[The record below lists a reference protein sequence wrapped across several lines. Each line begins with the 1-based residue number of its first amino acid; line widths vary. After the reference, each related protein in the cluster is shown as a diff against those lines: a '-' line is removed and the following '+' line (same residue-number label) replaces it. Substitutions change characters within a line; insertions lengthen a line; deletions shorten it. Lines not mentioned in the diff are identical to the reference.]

1 MPDQKQMAKLTQY
14 TYLMDGKKGKKKI
27 SSKADKLG
35 YDVISVNNGI
45 VHYKNREEGYNV
57 VAVKGTNITNMKDL
71 VSDAKI
77 GLGITSGDKQFKSRR
92 NDIKNIYKNS
102 DGDNYLTGH
111 SLGSSIVLS
120 SLAKSKS
127 IRDNTKAS
135 YGYNTGYTQSFHDEL
150 SKGLS
155 KTDKKEIKAVHT
167 NFHTKN
173 DIISTALTDKSL
185 GDLKVIKADKGA
197 TLLEKHSLKNF
208 TGEND
213 PVIDEAEL

>member
-14 TYLMDGKKGKKKI
+14 TYLMDSKKGKKKI

-35 YDVISVNNGI
+35 YDVVSVNNGI
-45 VHYKNREEGYNV
+45 VHYKNRLDNSNV

-71 VSDAKI
+71 ISDAKI
-77 GLGITSGDKQFKSRR
+77 GLGITSSDKQFKSRR

-102 DGDNYLTGH
+102 DGDNYLTSH
-111 SLGSSIVLS
+111 SLGTSIVLS

-135 YGYNTGYTQSFHDEL
+135 YGYNAGYTPAFHDEL

-155 KTDKKEIKAVHT
+155 KTDKKEIKGIHT
-167 NFHTKN
+167 NYHVRGDLVSTHLTN
-173 DIISTALTDKSL
+173 DKL

-197 TLLEKHSLKNF
+197 TLLEKHSLSNF

>member
-14 TYLMDGKKGKKKI
+14 SYLMDSKKGKKKI
-27 SSKADKLG
+27 TKKADKLG
-35 YDVISVNNGI
+35 YDVVSVNNGI

-57 VAVKGTNITNMKDL
+57 VAVKGTDVSNMKDL
-71 VSDAKI
+71 VSDAKL
-77 GLGITSGDKQFKSRR
+77 GLGLSSSDKQFKSRR
-92 NDIKNIYKNS
+92 NDIKKIYRNS
-102 DGDNYLTGH
+102 EGDNYLTGH

-155 KTDKKEIKAVHT
+155 KTDKKDIKAVHT
-167 NFHTKN
+167 NYHTKN
-173 DIISTALTDKSL
+173 DIVSTALIDKSL

>member
-14 TYLMDGKKGKKKI
+14 TYLMDSKKGKKKI

-35 YDVISVNNGI
+35 FDVVSVNNGI

-57 VAVKGTNITNMKDL
+57 VAVKGTNIKNTKDL
-71 VSDAKI
+71 VSDFNLGI
-77 GLGITSGDKQFKSRR
+77 GLSKKDKQFKSRR

-127 IRDNTKAS
+127 IRDNTKSS
-135 YGYNTGYTQSFHDEL
+135 YGFNTGYTSAFHSEI

-155 KTDKKEIKAVHT
+155 KTDKKEIKGIHT
-167 NFHTKN
+167 NYHVSG
-173 DIISTALTDKSL
+173 DLVSTALIDKSL
-185 GDLKVIKADKGA
+185 GEVEVVKPSKGS
-197 TLLEKHSLKNF
+197 TLLDKHSLSNF

-213 PVIDEAEL
+213 PEPEDDL